1 MLEHRFNI
9 PGRHPN
15 ARRTSATT
23 ENEDPAHAHSRISK
37 TPHVGTH
44 TQHGLLLSAPACA
57 TRLRY
62 GAPSVPLR
70 PDSTRILP
78 PHGPRPHCCPSI
90 ATASASASASYG
102 TSAVFSAPV
111 CFHSRLN
118 LRRLGTRASSIAG
131 SRRRSSSEE
140 AGAGQPHDKAHVAC
154 MNTGMRWHSPFWA
167 HAAQGMSFASV
178 HAVVGD
184 LTAVGAGE
192 CCGSVAAGAGECC
205 GSVDVGAS
213 SEAGKVG
220 VGLANFV
227 GGSFEPGAKR
237 DAPFG
242 SLHDRAHFEFIKTGM
257 RSHSPRAA
265 HWAHGTFGAS
275 ASGPAGTDAIG
286 LKLGLPEVGA
296 PRGAGWASSAAALS
310 AAALS
315 AAALSDA
322 ALSAARCS

>member
-1 MLEHRFNI
+1 
-9 PGRHPN
+9 
-15 ARRTSATT
+15 
-23 ENEDPAHAHSRISK
+23 
-37 TPHVGTH
+37 
-44 TQHGLLLSAPACA
+44 
-57 TRLRY
+57 
-62 GAPSVPLR
+62 
-70 PDSTRILP
+70 
-78 PHGPRPHCCPSI
+78 
-90 ATASASASASYG
+90 
-102 TSAVFSAPV
+102 
-111 CFHSRLN
+111 
-118 LRRLGTRASSIAG
+118 
-131 SRRRSSSEE
+131 
-140 AGAGQPHDKAHVAC
+140 

-178 HAVVGD
+178 HAVVGE

-192 CCGSVAAGAGECC
+192 CCGSVEVGPSTFLGELTAVGAGEYCGSVAAGAGECC

-286 LKLGLPEVGA
+286 LKIGLPEVGA